1 MEDIFAE
8 ENKKTQKKTFK
19 PISSGSGFSTPSS
32 STMGIPTP
40 KVFVA
45 PTVTTPI
52 YKGFSDELLTFSHPI
67 KMMLNSD
74 WNNEIEVRFWS
85 YQNGKEV
92 TSLTEILFDK
102 IKFLLDTTLGFINVN
117 QNKII
122 KMFSVASVMFLP
134 PTMVAS
140 VYGMNFEFM
149 PELKWQ
155 HGYLFG
161 LFLMFLSA
169 VVPFLYFKRRRWL

>member
-1 MEDIFAE
+1 MNFIHIINSKFFLHIIINYLLPKFVWEI
-8 ENKKTQKKTFK
+8 ENKL
-19 PISSGSGFSTPSS
+19 
-32 STMGIPTP
+32 
-40 KVFVA
+40 
-45 PTVTTPI
+45 
-52 YKGFSDELLTFSHPI
+52 Y
-67 KMMLNSD
+67 
-74 WNNEIEVRFWS
+74 
-85 YQNGKEV
+85 
-92 TSLTEILFDK
+92 FDK

-140 VYGMNFEFM
+140 IYGMNFEFM

-155 HGYLFG
+155 QGYAFG

-169 VVPFLYFKRRRWL
+169 VLPFLYFKRRGWL